1 MKDDVTGEPLIQR
14 SDDNAE
20 TLKKRL
26 RGYLDMTSPVVDYY
40 KRRGICPLFPMVLTK
55 GIWSPVDA
63 AQNEDVVWASL
74 SAIFASTAAKDV
86 ATTKPAQGGV
96 LEKLGMRK

>member
-1 MKDDVTGEPLIQR
+1 MTGDPLIQR

-96 LEKLGMRK
+96 LEKLGMRE